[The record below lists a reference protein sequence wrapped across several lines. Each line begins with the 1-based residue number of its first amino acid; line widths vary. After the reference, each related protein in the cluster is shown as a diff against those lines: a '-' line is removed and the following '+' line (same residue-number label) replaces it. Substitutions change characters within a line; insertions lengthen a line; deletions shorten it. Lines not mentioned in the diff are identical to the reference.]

1 MNQGQYQNWSK
12 LRKNGAKHFIWFRGV
27 LAWGLLTAILWSGLM
42 PVLYP
47 VGNNLQRF
55 LIALLLFPM
64 GGFFWGLW
72 VWKINEKKYLATKSE
87 EQKD

>member
-42 PVLYP
+42 SVLYP

-55 LIALLLFPM
+55 FIAMVLLPIKNLFL
-64 GGFFWGLW
+64 GVW
-72 VWKINEKKYLATKSE
+72 VWRTNEKVLC
-87 EQKD
+87 